1 MSGSFFVV
9 GLREKR
15 KWSGLTKWL
24 QLADAAQDFVL
35 GVIRCSSNETPPRV
49 GLSTKILLDWLATP
63 PLLIIR
69 AGLPYAQRIC
79 GIWPSESTSLFLR
92 DTPPNLTRRFAE
104 MSSAKK
110 PSGKPQRSA
119 IADVVAREY
128 TIHLHKRLHGVTFKK
143 RAPRAIK
150 EIKAFATQAMGT
162 SDVRL
167 DPQLNK
173 KVWEQGIKGCPFRL
187 RVRISRRR
195 NDEEDAK
202 EKLYS
207 YVQAVNVKDP
217 KGLHTL
223 VVEE

>member
-1 MSGSFFVV
+1 M
-9 GLREKR
+9 
-15 KWSGLTKWL
+15 
-24 QLADAAQDFVL
+24 
-35 GVIRCSSNETPPRV
+35 IRCSSNETPPRW
-49 GLSTKILLDWLATP
+49 LRSDRPALRTKNLWNLA
-63 PLLIIR
+63 L
-69 AGLPYAQRIC
+69 RIY
-79 GIWPSESTSLFLR
+79 IPFLR